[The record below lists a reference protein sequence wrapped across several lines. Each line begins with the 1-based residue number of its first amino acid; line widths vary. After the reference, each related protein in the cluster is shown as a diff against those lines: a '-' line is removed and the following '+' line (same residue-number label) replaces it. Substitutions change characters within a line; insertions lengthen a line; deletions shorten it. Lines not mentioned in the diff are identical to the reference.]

1 MDHEVRDG
9 RDRRGERDERR
20 VGLSGLAGL
29 FGVMNK
35 RDETDKAN
43 WIDTQAWQDTLADF
57 AERNRLE
64 YLGKRVRRHRPTEE
78 IALGLIAALFEQ

>member
-1 MDHEVRDG
+1 MDREAQDVRDW
-9 RDRRGERDERR
+9 RDERQ

-29 FGVMNK
+29 FGLSGAMNK

-64 YLGKRVRRHRPTEE
+64 RLGKRVRRHRLTKE